1 LIIYFISFLFL
12 EKLPTFYRCPEDIFV
27 PEVNKICD
35 YFIGIKSIVE
45 NSSEAYSFTAFK
57 KSSDLMFKFLIY
69 FRLFLNKLGQI
80 SSIPTEKIRSHID
93 SLLLAPVNINFN
105 ADNQMILANYLQ
117 LINNKPLKWK
127 ETILKQS
134 LSNLKL
140 LLRKDTLELLSF
152 ITTENTTY
160 ILRNLLID
168 QTTKD
173 MLLSLLVD
181 YYKKTEKNCQ
191 RLTETCDV
199 LINSLKLKINNQF
212 NVNVFKLISMNLK
225 YFNDDQTN
233 IQLVEIATQYFSQ
246 LMSGILFEY

>member
-1 LIIYFISFLFL
+1 
-12 EKLPTFYRCPEDIFV
+12 
-27 PEVNKICD
+27 
-35 YFIGIKSIVE
+35 
-45 NSSEAYSFTAFK
+45 
-57 KSSDLMFKFLIY
+57 MFKFLIY

-152 ITTENTTY
+152 
-160 ILRNLLID
+160 
-168 QTTKD
+168 
-173 MLLSLLVD
+173 
-181 YYKKTEKNCQ
+181 
-191 RLTETCDV
+191 RLCNR
-199 LINSLKLKINNQF
+199 IF
-212 NVNVFKLISMNLK
+212 
-225 YFNDDQTN
+225 
-233 IQLVEIATQYFSQ
+233 
-246 LMSGILFEY
+246 